1 MKHISVA
8 VNRVM
13 KQLLTMAAVNPAIDH
28 LTDKPYTRKRSLQVD
43 KLTVWRETT
52 CSSQTL

>member
-1 MKHISVA
+1 MKHISIG

-28 LTDKPYTRKRSLQVD
+28 LTNKPYTRRRSLQVD
-43 KLTVWRETT
+43 KLVAWRETSCT
-52 CSSQTL
+52 SQTL